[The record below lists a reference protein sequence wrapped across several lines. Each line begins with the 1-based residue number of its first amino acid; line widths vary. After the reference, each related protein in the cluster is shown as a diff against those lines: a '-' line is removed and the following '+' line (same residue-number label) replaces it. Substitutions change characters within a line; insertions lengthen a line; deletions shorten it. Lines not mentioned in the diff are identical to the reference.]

1 MLKSSSLLL
10 AAAMVLLSG
19 SAFAA
24 PAKANANANIRSG
37 PGTSYRIVANLD
49 KGEYIIVRSCTAN
62 WCKVTRPY
70 MDGYVARTLLY
81 NPYYGSRHYYQFP
94 PKTLDPGRLTTR

>member
-1 MLKSSSLLL
+1 MGDIMLKTSSLLM

-37 PGTSYRIVANLD
+37 PGTSYGIVASLER
-49 KGEYIIVRSCTAN
+49 GEYIIVRSCTAN
-62 WCKVTRPY
+62 WCKVTRVGKN
-70 MDGYVARTLLY
+70 GYVARTLLY
-81 NPYYGSRHYYQFP
+81 NPYYGSRGYYQFA
-94 PKTLDPGRLTTR
+94 PKTPNPGR